1 MEILTRIVGGELF
14 ASLALVVVPWG
25 VAKLFGWWKAEC
37 RRKGDAD
44 YTRSVEALEVG
55 VDEAWERFGR
65 EWKHARVSAAGEES
79 SGSNGEPTGKLT
91 DEEREHLRTVAR
103 DVAVEVGRGKGLD
116 VLKVLGV
123 RAIGTLIRRIVE
135 RRKRGE

>member
-1 MEILTRIVGGELF
+1 MEFLTRIVGGELF
-14 ASLALVVVPWG
+14 ASVALVAVPWL

-44 YTRSVEALEVG
+44 HAGAVEALEVG

-65 EWKHARVSAAGEES
+65 EWKHARAS
-79 SGSNGEPTGKLT
+79 SSDEPTGKLS

-116 VLKVLGV
+116 VLKVIGV
-123 RAIGTLIRRIVE
+123 RALGTLIKKIVQ
-135 RRKRGE
+135 RRKRGR

>member
-1 MEILTRIVGGELF
+1 MEFLTRIVGGELF
-14 ASLALVVVPWG
+14 ASIALVAVPWL

-44 YTRSVEALEVG
+44 HARAVEALEVG

-65 EWKHARVSAAGEES
+65 EWKHAR
-79 SGSNGEPTGKLT
+79 SGNKLT

-123 RAIGTLIRRIVE
+123 RAIGTLIKGIVA
-135 RRKRGE
+135 RRKRGG